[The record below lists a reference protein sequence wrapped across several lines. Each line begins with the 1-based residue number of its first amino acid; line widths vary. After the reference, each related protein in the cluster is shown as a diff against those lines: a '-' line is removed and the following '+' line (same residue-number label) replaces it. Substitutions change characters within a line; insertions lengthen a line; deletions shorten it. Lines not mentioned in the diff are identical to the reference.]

1 MSTRVEDRT
10 PDRSADD
17 DSFAMPENHLDVIV
31 TPGSVDTSRK
41 ASRRTTLI
49 AVISMP
55 LFFLI
60 TFSLCFVSA
69 THSPVP
75 YNMAITVS
83 GPSTVTAQIADTVSE
98 RADAAFDVTQTTDA
112 AAARTAVE
120 EREAVGAVI
129 VDGADTTTIIAS
141 GGGRLAASVVQG
153 VGTEIADE
161 LGGSTMVEDV
171 SPLPADDAGGTV
183 PFFFLV
189 ICTVGG
195 FLSITGITQAFPK
208 VRVRNLLLTSLG
220 AGIVVPVLG
229 FSMISLFVGYDVTFG
244 TIMGAIGV
252 GMIYTFTI
260 GILSTLFT
268 TILGQAA
275 VFAQILFLIALNFP
289 AAGGSAPESM
299 LPPLWQIVHNSWVGP
314 GAFESIRSILF
325 FDGNGLGRWL
335 IQLVIWTG
343 GSLLMLA
350 LAARAKN
357 RRATTA
363 NQGKTAEDNPSSDV
377 KEDQQDVTTAATPAV
392 AGSV

>member
-1 MSTRVEDRT
+1 VEQRD
-10 PDRSADD
+10 
-17 DSFAMPENHLDVIV
+17 
-31 TPGSVDTSRK
+31 
-41 ASRRTTLI
+41 
-49 AVISMP
+49 
-55 LFFLI
+55 
-60 TFSLCFVSA
+60 
-69 THSPVP
+69 
-75 YNMAITVS
+75 
-83 GPSTVTAQIADTVSE
+83 
-98 RADAAFDVTQTTDA
+98 
-112 AAARTAVE
+112 
-120 EREAVGAVI
+120 AVGAVI

-153 VGTEIADE
+153 VGAEIADE
-161 LGGSTMVEDV
+161 LGGSSTVEDV
-171 SPLPADDAGGTV
+171 SPLPADDSGGTV

-208 VRVRNLLLTSLG
+208 VRIRNLLLTSLG

-244 TIMGAIGV
+244 TVMGAIGI

-260 GILSTLFT
+260 GVLSTLFT
-268 TILGQAA
+268 TLLGQAA

-299 LPPLWQIVHNSWVGP
+299 LPPVWQLVHNSWVGP

-343 GSLLMLA
+343 ASLLVLA
-350 LAARAKN
+350 LAARAKT
-357 RRATTA
+357 RRSAA
-363 NQGKTAEDNPSSDV
+363 ADGGKIPEDGPSIDSR
-377 KEDQQDVTTAATPAV
+377 EQQDIRAEATPVV
-392 AGSV
+392 AGSL